1 MKKYEAVIIL
11 NPNLSTKVDVFKK
24 DFEKLLSDNSFKI
37 IKTEDVGRRQLAYSI
52 TNHNKGHYI
61 LFNLE
66 GDPSK
71 LLELETKIKYNESII
86 RHLFLVV
93 KEHNG
98 EDSSLFIESKNK
110 KPEPVEEVAKKEE
123 KAAVQEEVVETKK
136 EEPSLETEEGKNSMS
151 KYELPSKFDHKDTD
165 VLKQFITETG
175 KIIPAR
181 VTGISASNQRK
192 VTKSIKIAR
201 FLALLPYTDMHQ

>member
-11 NPNLSTKVDVFKK
+11 NPNLSSKVDEFKK
-24 DFEKLLSDNSFKI
+24 DFDKLLTDNSFKI
-37 IKTEDVGRRQLAYSI
+37 LKTEDVGRRQLAYSI
-52 TNHNKGHYI
+52 ANHNKGHYI

-71 LLELETKIKYNESII
+71 LLEIETKIKYNESII

-93 KEHNG
+93 KVHNG
-98 EDSSLFIESKNK
+98 EDSSLLIESKNK
-110 KPEPVEEVAKKEE
+110 KPETVEIEEKKEVKTEKPKITEKILLKKKLKRAKK
-123 KAAVQEEVVETKK
+123 KETI
-136 EEPSLETEEGKNSMS
+136 MS
-151 KYELPSKFDHKDTD
+151 KYDLPKNFDHKDID
-165 VLKQFITETG
+165 ILKPFITETG

-181 VTGISASNQRK
+181 VTGVSASNQRK
-192 VTKSIKIAR
+192 ITKSIKIAR